1 MTATTAGAPL
11 RTSRPPAQV
20 RRPGASRWIRDHLVA
35 FLGVLALVY
44 LFVPIFVVVLFSFN
58 KPNGR
63 FNYSWV
69 RFSLDAWAH
78 PCDASG
84 ICDSLLVSLKIG
96 VLATVVATLLG
107 TMAAFGLGRHRFRGR
122 AVSNVLIFLPM
133 ATPEVVAGS
142 SLLTL
147 FINIG
152 VPLGQLTIFI
162 AHVMFC
168 VSFVVVTVKS
178 RLAGM
183 DPRLEQ
189 AAMDLYANRTQ
200 TFLRITLPLVM
211 PGIVSAAL
219 LSFSLSFDDFIITN
233 FNAGSTVTFPMFV
246 WGAYQRALPVQVN
259 VIGAAMLL
267 ITLLLVGVG
276 RLLTVR
282 RGASAAGKPGDRHT
296 LGSGQEKL

>member
-1 MTATTAGAPL
+1 MVTLTKTPTRAAAPAV
-11 RTSRPPAQV
+11 RP
-20 RRPGASRWIRDHLVA
+20 RRGGWLRDHLVA
-35 FLGVLALVY
+35 VIGVLGLVY
-44 LFVPIFVVVLFSFN
+44 LFVPIFVVILFSFN
-58 KPNGR
+58 RPTGR
-63 FNYSWV
+63 FNYVWV
-69 RFSLDAWAH
+69 RFSLNAWIH

-84 ICDSLLVSLKIG
+84 ICESLLVSLKIG
-96 VLATVVATLLG
+96 LAATLVATLLG
-107 TMAAFGLGRHRFRGR
+107 TMAAFGLARHRFRGR
-122 AVSNVLIFLPM
+122 AVANLLIFLPM

-147 FINIG
+147 FINLG

-168 VSFVVVTVKS
+168 VSFVIVAVKS

-189 AAMDLYANRTQ
+189 AAMDLYANRFQ
-200 TFLRITLPLVM
+200 TFLRVTLPLVL

-233 FNAGSTVTFPMFV
+233 FNAGSTVTFPMFI

-259 VIGAAMLL
+259 VIGTALL
-267 ITLLLVGVG
+267 VVSLALVGVG
-276 RLLTVR
+276 RLLTAR
-282 RGASAAGKPGDRHT
+282 RKR
-296 LGSGQEKL
+296 